1 MTTTNKTKTLIGAAA
16 MATALALGATGASA
30 RGVEDCSLA
39 WGQAVRSYL
48 TQNRTKG
55 PEDAA
60 FRAACEIETGGD
72 KAKARVE
79 AVLIGVTTLV
89 KLDPKGCARF
99 LESYVGSREGQPTC
113 TKAAQSPNDTDG
125 LRKMIQDSIPAKH
138 GK

>member
-1 MTTTNKTKTLIGAAA
+1 MTNKNKTLLGAAA
-16 MATALALGATGASA
+16 MATALAFGATGPASA

-60 FRAACEIETGGD
+60 FRAACQIETGGD

-79 AVLIGVTTLV
+79 AVLIGVQTLV

-99 LESYVGSREGQPTC
+99 LESYVGSRDGTSIC
-113 TKAAQSPNDTDG
+113 TKASSAPNDADG
-125 LRKMIQDSIPAKH
+125 LRKMIETTIPPKAFSK
-138 GK
+138 